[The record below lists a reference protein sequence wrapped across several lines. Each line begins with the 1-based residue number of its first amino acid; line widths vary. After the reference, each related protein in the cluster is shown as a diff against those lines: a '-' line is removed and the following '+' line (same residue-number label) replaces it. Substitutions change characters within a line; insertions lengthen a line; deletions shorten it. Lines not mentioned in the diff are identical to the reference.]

1 MGKFVRNFLGSFLLL
16 RALCMDL
23 WTESGVEKTQQL
35 HAAEESMLGTST
47 PTVELARARL
57 DSFVVRSRGLL
68 PRLKVG
74 KAISGKLAR

>member
-23 WTESGVEKTQQL
+23 WTESVGEKTQQL

-47 PTVELARARL
+47 QTLELARARTK
-57 DSFVVRSRGLL
+57 VRSSSAPLVFSR
-68 PRLKVG
+68 
-74 KAISGKLAR
+74 A